1 MNKKLVQVSDCGP
14 WKIAIEL
21 FAKFQNYIHEMIND
35 ATKGKFAVYLPNFSN
50 QGTMDFN
57 EDIEKTI
64 DSLNSASEKDRI
76 AANYLIEKINDY
88 IKKTMLPEL
97 FKLEIIIIIANAFLL
112 KDKPIIDLFY
122 TYTVENERILRKP
135 KDFCKIMNSPFV
147 VLFYKVSGYIFIL
160 NASLLQA
167 HNIYIYYPVGLFIVY
182 SPRESL

>member
-1 MNKKLVQVSDCGP
+1 MNNKKLVQVSDCGP

-21 FAKFQNYIHEMIND
+21 FAKFQNCIHEMIND
-35 ATKGKFAVYLPNFSN
+35 TTKGKFAVYLPNFSN

-97 FKLEIIIIIANAFLL
+97 FKLEIIIIANAFLL

-167 HNIYIYYPVGLFIVY
+167 HNIYIYYPVGLFTVY